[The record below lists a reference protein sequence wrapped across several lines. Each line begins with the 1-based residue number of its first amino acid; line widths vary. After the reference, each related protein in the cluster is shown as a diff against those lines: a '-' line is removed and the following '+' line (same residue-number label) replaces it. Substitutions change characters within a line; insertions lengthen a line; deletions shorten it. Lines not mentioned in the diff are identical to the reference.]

1 MHKIKLIPE
10 EPFYNRC
17 SVNVYDVTEGKEKRR
32 CKIQV
37 EYSVADIRE
46 LKEKG
51 MDKAAAISYY
61 KEWIYD
67 VVKHYILDDWECTEG
82 MKEILS
88 IVEDHIKDSFEEG
101 SI

>member
-1 MHKIKLIPE
+1 M
-10 EPFYNRC
+10 
-17 SVNVYDVTEGKEKRR
+17 
-32 CKIQV
+32 
-37 EYSVADIRE
+37 ADIRE

-88 IVEDHIKDSFEEG
+88 IVEEHIKDSFEED
-101 SI
+101 SV

>member
-1 MHKIKLIPE
+1 
-10 EPFYNRC
+10 
-17 SVNVYDVTEGKEKRR
+17 
-32 CKIQV
+32 
-37 EYSVADIRE
+37 
-46 LKEKG
+46 

-88 IVEDHIKDSFEEG
+88 IVEEHIKDSFEED
-101 SI
+101 SV